1 VRGGVILVS
10 PSKAT
15 PITIVHRNEVR
26 AERPERRL
34 RLARA
39 IAKGRRSTN
48 GLSGDDL
55 EIRGLEGLDGGVSSH
70 MRTGLDRKFPVIR
83 EFKREFESIWPTFG
97 GSERGITSEVRY
109 LPRNSLRNVIGNFR
123 RTNREFEALRRVLVR
138 GHLLPRGQSKLA
150 RCDPQ

>member
-1 VRGGVILVS
+1 MS

-55 EIRGLEGLDGGVSSH
+55 EIRGLEGLDGGVRSH
-70 MRTGLDRKFPVIR
+70 LRTGLERKFPAIR
-83 EFKREFESIWPTFG
+83 ENNWEFRDSGPSEANFVARNHCAAVTFY
-97 GSERGITSEVRY
+97 EIPY
-109 LPRNSLRNVIGNFR
+109 AN
-123 RTNREFEALRRVLVR
+123 
-138 GHLLPRGQSKLA
+138 
-150 RCDPQ
+150 

>member
-1 VRGGVILVS
+1 VS

-55 EIRGLEGLDGGVSSH
+55 EIRGLEGLDGGGCSQL
-70 MRTGLDRKFPVIR
+70 RTRLDRKFPIIR
-83 EFKREFESIWPTFG
+83 EF
-97 GSERGITSEVRY
+97 
-109 LPRNSLRNVIGNFR
+109 
-123 RTNREFEALRRVLVR
+123 NREFERFSPISASLRE
-138 GHLLPRGQSKLA
+138 GIPSKVG
-150 RCDPQ
+150 